1 MLGDLAVLIKA
12 EDVKGDLLT
21 SPGEIVNRLQEYLVT
36 VLECTD
42 VSGAAILEPQPVR
55 AVPSMA
61 RASVRERIFFIL
73 SNLLGDW
80 AFFRLP
86 LAV

>member
-1 MLGDLAVLIKA
+1 MSVSPVAKVLMSASAFSVWLCSCWYRRRLLGGFQRMFQVQ
-12 EDVKGDLLT
+12 
-21 SPGEIVNRLQEYLVT
+21 PF
-36 VLECTD
+36 
-42 VSGAAILEPQPVR
+42 LEPQPVR